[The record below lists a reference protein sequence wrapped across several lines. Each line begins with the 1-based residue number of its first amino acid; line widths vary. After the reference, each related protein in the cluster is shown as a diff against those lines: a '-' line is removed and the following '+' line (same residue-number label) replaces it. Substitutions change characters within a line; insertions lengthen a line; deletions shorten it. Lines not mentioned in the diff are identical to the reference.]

1 MPSIINGEAALDEA
15 LGALAAADPLIGELV
30 QAGARPP
37 LRLREPGFPGLAA
50 IIVAQQLS
58 VASADAIWARVR
70 ARFDP
75 LKPRTFLAAS
85 DEDLRACGLSLPKMR
100 GLRAVALAIAE
111 GRLMLDS
118 LGAMAPEDA
127 IAALTAVK
135 GIGPWTAEIYL
146 LFCLGHPDIFPAG
159 DLALQEAARLA
170 LRLDERPREKQL
182 RAIAA
187 ERWRPYRGV
196 AARVLW
202 AYYRIARRGRE
213 GAPLLGADSA

>member
-1 MPSIINGEAALDEA
+1 M
-15 LGALAAADPLIGELV
+15 
-30 QAGARPP
+30 
-37 LRLREPGFPGLAA
+37 
-50 IIVAQQLS
+50 
-58 VASADAIWARVR
+58 
-70 ARFDP
+70 
-75 LKPRTFLAAS
+75 
-85 DEDLRACGLSLPKMR
+85 
-100 GLRAVALAIAE
+100 
-111 GRLMLDS
+111 
-118 LGAMAPEDA
+118 
-127 IAALTAVK
+127 K